1 MKKGLLSILALAVTI
16 VGCQN
21 YDDQFDALN
30 TQITALKSQVEGL
43 AGVQTQITSLAG
55 TLSALQSTVASLPSS
70 SDVSSAI
77 ASELTD
83 IISQVEALQAAL
95 DAVATSDDLSDVS
108 DAVTDAQN
116 ALNDLL
122 ESSNVY
128 GDDLVVTN
136 QGTLDFA
143 VALGESL
150 AIVNGSVY
158 INVSAQMNTTD
169 VQTVL
174 DNIGTVVEDFSY
186 IAASTVSPVTF
197 NNIMGVAGDLE
208 VSQAGPYAFEGLI
221 SAGNIHLVTGTKM
234 TAVHFD
240 ALTTVES
247 INVSTLT
254 DHGSGSASAAARVA
268 STITSA
274 NAISGTKLAAVRL
287 GALPYYTP
295 GALSITTDGEES
307 TIDISMLASV
317 DADGDDAALDLT
329 IDGAASVDFS
339 NITVGDIS
347 ATNVTNLT
355 GGSEHDGDVTI
366 SEVANVVLPNLT
378 GTFSYDADDS
388 ALLTFHAIGGKTSA
402 TGATYPALNLDGFN
416 KLTSVIIE
424 GTFGNVTLND
434 NSRLT
439 DVTYTATA
447 DALAITANNDIEALA
462 IGGKASS
469 ITISNNTN
477 ILTADIDTELGSGNA
492 ATAPTAGSLTVS
504 NNSDLEALHSAYD
517 PVDTIQISGNGS
529 LAMVDFEGTASA
541 GATTDAVDVNIGG
554 SAALANGLV
563 ALSVVDSYDA
573 AAATTDTGVMSDE
586 AGLSSLSAW
595 VTAATANTAYDIQI
609 YLDEIEEYTP
619 AGATATATV
628 DTIDNIDWADTTNN
642 GQLLVVSLTPGQD
655 AVTTPGTAAVAG
667 KAAWYLADPDTAAI
681 TLLHTNPINDVET
694 TLVDISAAELN
705 SNPELARDAI
715 LADADIAAAA
725 DVVGVTVSAVVGGE
739 ASLDVTFGATLTATT
754 TEGSVTAGTNS
765 ATSVATD
772 DVLGITINGKTAT
785 GTAGGSLTTATAIAS
800 RIAAIWTAA
809 QASTVSDS
817 MFDVTASAGVL
828 TVSGMSRYGSATN
841 GKSVAVVVGTGTSTA
856 TTPLVAYKIGYT
868 TDATDNTTGSVG
880 VIITVTSDDAG
891 ADEGALQSGAVAA
904 TAGNAVALTASA
916 TADVATAADSTADST
931 TAAVPG
937 STTNRLS
944 WISGS

>member
-30 TQITALKSQVEGL
+30 TQISALKSQVEGL
-43 AGVQTQITSLAG
+43 AGVQSQITSLAG

-95 DAVATSDDLSDVS
+95 DAVATADDLSDVS

-122 ESSNVY
+122 DSSNVY

-143 VALGESL
+143 VALGEKL

-197 NNIMGVAGDLE
+197 NHIMGVAGDLE
-208 VSQAGPYAFEGLI
+208 VSQAGPYAFEGLM

-240 ALTTVES
+240 ALTTVTS

-254 DHGSGSASAAARVA
+254 DHGSGSASAAARVV

-339 NITVGDIS
+339 KITVGDIS

-355 GGSEHDGDVTI
+355 GGSEHDGNVTI

-388 ALLTFHAIGGKTSA
+388 ALLTFHAIGGKTTA

-439 DVTYTATA
+439 DLTYTATA

-477 ILTADIDTELGSGNA
+477 IVTADIDTKLGSGNA
-492 ATAPTAGSLTVS
+492 ATAPTAGSLTVH

-517 PVDTIQISGNGS
+517 PVDTIQIHHNGS

-554 SAALANGLV
+554 DTMGNALA

-573 AAATTDTGVMSDE
+573 ATATTDTGVMSDE

-595 VTAATANTAYDIQI
+595 ITAATANTAYDIQI

-628 DTIDNIDWADTTNN
+628 DTIDNIDWDDATNS
-642 GQLLVVSLTPGQD
+642 GQLLVVSLTPGTA

-667 KAAWYLADPDTAAI
+667 KRAYYLDATSGHAAFSLDHNDAI
-681 TLLHTNPINDVET
+681 TGVDTELISVAQDALNTNP
-694 TLVDISAAELN
+694 TLAVDQ
-705 SNPELARDAI
+705 I
-715 LADADIAAAA
+715 LADADMLAASEVIDVTVGAYVGVNASINVTFANTQDSTTTEESVAAATSSSVVTAADDEIHITVGSTTITGTTTINADGTGIAA
-725 DVVGVTVSAVVGGE
+725 DVVSIWNAGDSMFTASATGNV
-739 ASLDVTFGATLTATT
+739 VTFTGDTAY
-754 TEGSVTAGTNS
+754 
-765 ATSVATD
+765 
-772 DVLGITINGKTAT
+772 
-785 GTAGGSLTTATAIAS
+785 GSLTNNK
-800 RIAAIWTAA
+800 
-809 QASTVSDS
+809 TVSI
-817 MFDVTASAGVL
+817 AYA
-828 TVSGMSRYGSATN
+828 
-841 GKSVAVVVGTGTSTA
+841 TGTSTA
-856 TTPLVAYKIGYT
+856 TTPIVAYKIGYT
-868 TDATDNTTGSVG
+868 TGSDDNATVATNIV
-880 VIITVTSDDAG
+880 ITVTSNDAG
-891 ADEGALQSGAVAA
+891 EDADALQGGRVSA
-904 TAGNAVALTASA
+904 TGLTALTVSA
-916 TADVATAADSTADST
+916 TADVATAADATADTT
-931 TAAVPG
+931 TAAVAG
-937 STTNRLS
+937 ASVNRLT

>member
-30 TQITALKSQVEGL
+30 TQISALKSQVEGL
-43 AGVQTQITSLAG
+43 AGVQSQITSLAG

-95 DAVATSDDLSDVS
+95 DAVATADDLSDVS

-122 ESSNVY
+122 DSSNVY

-143 VALGESL
+143 VALGEKL

-197 NNIMGVAGDLE
+197 NHIMGVAGDLE
-208 VSQAGPYAFEGLI
+208 VSQAGPYAFEGLM

-240 ALTTVES
+240 ALTTVTS

-339 NITVGDIS
+339 KITVGDIS

-388 ALLTFHAIGGKTSA
+388 ALLTFHAIGGKTTA

-439 DVTYTATA
+439 DLTYTATA

-477 ILTADIDTELGSGNA
+477 ILTADIDTKLGSGNA
-492 ATAPTAGSLTVS
+492 ATAPTAGSLTVH

-517 PVDTIQISGNGS
+517 PVDTIQIHHNGS

-554 SAALANGLV
+554 DTMGNALA

-573 AAATTDTGVMSDE
+573 ATATTDTGVMSDE

-595 VTAATANTAYDIQI
+595 ITAATANTAYDIQI

-628 DTIDNIDWADTTNN
+628 DTIDNIDWDDTTNN
-642 GQLLVVSLTPGQD
+642 GQLLVVSLTPGTA

-667 KAAWYLADPDTAAI
+667 KAAWYVADSDAGILELT
-681 TLLHTNPINDVET
+681 HTNPVNDIET
-694 TLVDISAAELN
+694 TLLNINADQN
-705 SNPELARDAI
+705 SNPQLAVDAI
-715 LADADIAAAA
+715 LADADVAAAA
-725 DVVGVTVSAVVGGE
+725 DVVGVTVGAYVGGE
-739 ASLDVTFGATLTATT
+739 ASIEVTFANTQDSTT
-754 TEGSVTAGTNS
+754 TEESVAAATSSSVVTA
-765 ATSVATD
+765 AD
-772 DVLGITINGKTAT
+772 DEIHVTIGSTTIT
-785 GTAGGSLTTATAIAS
+785 GTTGANTTGAGIAADVVSIWNAGDSMFTASASGNVVTFTGDTAYGSLT
-800 RIAAIWTAA
+800 
-809 QASTVSDS
+809 
-817 MFDVTASAGVL
+817 
-828 TVSGMSRYGSATN
+828 SGKAV
-841 GKSVAVVVGTGTSTA
+841 SVAYATGTSTA
-856 TTPLVAYKIGYT
+856 TTPIVAYQIGYT
-868 TDATDNTTGSVG
+868 TDTTDNTTASVG
-880 VIITVTSDDAG
+880 FIVTVTSDDAG
-891 ADEGALQSGAVAA
+891 EDEGALQSGAVAA
-904 TAGNAVALTASA
+904 EAGGNAVSLTVSA
-916 TADVATAADSTADST
+916 TADVATAADATADTT
-931 TAAVPG
+931 TAAVAG
-937 STTNRLS
+937 ASVNRLT